1 MIFLPLILPS
11 QVIAVK
17 LIFDTPA
24 NKKSG
29 LAHLANCRGVGEEV
43 DGVLLPHWAH
53 PVVPASLDVRDLLA
67 VADGLNVVGGEGRG
81 RAEQGSHALGQG
93 VANCKKIF

>member
-17 LIFDTPA
+17 LIYDTPA

-43 DGVLLPHWAH
+43 DGVLLPYWAH

-67 VADGLNVVGGEGRG
+67 VTDGLDVVGSEGG
-81 RAEQGSHALGQG
+81 RRAKQGGHPLAQT
-93 VANCKKIF
+93 VAN